1 MLSSI
6 KGIDFV
12 LPSSCAGKSFFV
24 SGNVAKV
31 SFQIFSC
38 KRFYS
43 IHKFYCVVEVYIQ
56 CEPRLLRRTRFDVQ
70 RYILWL
76 MYVVDVYATTTH
88 YFCVLFMVYTFD
100 IQRFLLAFFF
110 CTIYEDINTM
120 IRCVAIYDDIIRW
133 VIFNDT
139 KEN

>member
-6 KGIDFV
+6 RSIDFV
-12 LPSSCAGKSFFV
+12 LPLSCEGNVFFV
-24 SGNVAKV
+24 SGDIEKV
-31 SFQIFSC
+31 SFQIFSY

-43 IHKFYCVVEVYIQ
+43 IHKFYCVVEVHIQ

-76 MYVVDVYATTTH
+76 MYVVDAYATTTH

-100 IQRFLLAFFF
+100 IQRFLFAFFACIIYQHIYSCF
-110 CTIYEDINTM
+110 PFILQITINLPKFLTL
-120 IRCVAIYDDIIRW
+120 
-133 VIFNDT
+133 T
-139 KEN
+139 K